1 VHGAGEKRAAD
12 SRKLHE
18 LSISPFHW
26 QLRVDQ
32 FFSDGFVERKI
43 ILVHDVLKLC
53 QMRHIELKRNSKAAA
68 AKAGS
73 RPAARPVVTPVVRH
87 RPVST
92 SLSGS
97 SSFFDSHSMIGTE
110 NEERGLPRTA
120 APPAPTPTP
129 VQPAPRAQT
138 APSSSILEARASAP
152 QPLVING
159 GMPSRPSV
167 QQGGVYGEIDEVD
180 YDYDDDDDDNEGGGY
195 AEYGYGQEGDDEYG
209 DDDELFVDR
218 QTLARQQQ
226 QQQQQ
231 RQQQQSRH
239 SVLEPRQ
246 QLQQQQQQQAKL
258 QGQQNYHHG
267 LSGCHNDQ
275 LVLKLSE
282 SIMHIDARQ
291 QLLEGRCR
299 ALEEALLNQGSR
311 AGASASATEE
321 ALARL
326 TIAEGKLRM
335 MEQRVNEVVA
345 DQAVQRAFSPM
356 SKSPDMEALSQPP
369 APSRLHFVGDAHEG
383 SNSHQNHVEN
393 TNINRQ
399 QPLASAK
406 VGQSG
411 LPAQSSPMR
420 GSSRSDDTGAGGGG
434 RRGPSSSSMFASL
447 RGVGDS
453 AGGKGAAGFSEAGSS
468 TRSAGELDG
477 FIASIAQRFKQTNDL
492 LMQSKASLAKPA
504 HAL

>member
-1 VHGAGEKRAAD
+1 
-12 SRKLHE
+12 
-18 LSISPFHW
+18 
-26 QLRVDQ
+26 VDQ

-53 QMRHIELKRNSKAAA
+53 QMRHIELKRNNKAAA

-73 RPAARPVVTPVVRH
+73 RPAARPGVTPVVCH

-97 SSFFDSHSMIGTE
+97 SSFYDSHSMIGTE

-120 APPAPTPTP
+120 APPVPTPTP

-159 GMPSRPSV
+159 AMPSRPSM

-180 YDYDDDDDDNEGGGY
+180 YDDEEESGGY
-195 AEYGYGQEGDDEYG
+195 AGYGYGQEGDEEYEEYEEEE
-209 DDDELFVDR
+209 DELFMDR

-226 QQQQQ
+226 QQLLQH
-231 RQQQQSRH
+231 SRH
-239 SVLEPRQ
+239 SVLNPR
-246 QLQQQQQQQAKL
+246 QQQQQQQQQEIKL

-299 ALEEALLNQGSR
+299 ALEEALVNQGSR

-326 TIAEGKLRM
+326 TIAEGRLRM

-356 SKSPDMEALSQPP
+356 SKSPDVEALSQPP
-369 APSRLHFVGDAHEG
+369 APSILHFVGQAHEG
-383 SNSHQNHVEN
+383 SNSHQNHNEN

-399 QPLASAK
+399 QPLAGVT

-411 LPAQSSPMR
+411 LSAQSSPMR

-434 RRGPSSSSMFASL
+434 RRGPNSSSMFASL
-447 RGVGDS
+447 RSAGDS
-453 AGGKGAAGFSEAGSS
+453 VGGKGAAGFSEAGSS